1 MSDKS
6 KVLVVPGSRY
16 DELKAMLDERRRVIL
31 QEVQGRIREVRS
43 DCESVRLRGTGEPS
57 DTAALDFQQDLEFAL
72 IQHKADVLEK
82 LNVALARLVEGRY
95 GHCGEC
101 GEEIEPA
108 RLRALPF
115 ADSCFHCADKRE
127 RARARHSASHSGPP
141 SPWFKKKKTPD

>member
-1 MSDKS
+1 MSETS

-43 DCESVRLRGTGEPS
+43 DCQGIALRSTGEPS
-57 DTAALDFQQDLEFAL
+57 ETAAIDFQQDLEFAL
-72 IQHKADVLEK
+72 IEQKAETLSRVTE
-82 LNVALARLVEGRY
+82 ALFRLDEGRY
-95 GHCGEC
+95 GHCNEC

-115 ADSCFHCADKRE
+115 AVECIDCAEKRE
-127 RARARHSASHSGPP
+127 NAAAGQPASRKGPT
-141 SPWFKKKKTPD
+141 SLWAQKKKTPE